1 MARAVQE
8 RVVAKSQHALLRGF
22 AVCLERV
29 GRGGLVK
36 RQAEMPF
43 AAPAV
48 GQIPVA
54 QREQSAAA
62 EEKRIDEVK
71 IEVAAIRVEAVLQHH
86 FRRLATNIT
95 LEYTYFT
102 AVVSCHSS

>member
-22 AVCLERV
+22 TVGLERV

-43 AAPAV
+43 AATAV

-54 QREQSAAA
+54 QREQRAAA
-62 EEKRIDEVK
+62 EEQRIDEVK
-71 IEVAAIRVEAVLQHH
+71 IEVAAIRVAAVSQHH
-86 FRRLATNIT
+86 FRGRAKKIALDEADDPG
-95 LEYTYFT
+95 
-102 AVVSCHSS
+102 